1 MLAIIQGVNSLDNQS
16 LKMMFNSEKFL
27 LGVKFDDEYYNLVLN
42 IIKKRNLWDC
52 LLQIFLVRRDKTT
65 LEMLLICLLSKQMM
79 LKPEIKDLL
88 RKEIHLGEISFGK
101 EYNVSLANSSDSEDV
116 EVKKVKFTLTDP
128 MN

>member
-1 MLAIIQGVNSLDNQS
+1 
-16 LKMMFNSEKFL
+16 MMFNSEKFL